1 MDKFQREFER
11 VPTIEEI
18 DRSDP
23 VGWLKAR
30 DQYVRDRWVDR
41 AEIEILRDR
50 LKECTKRQGANA
62 RKNCEKHAMEYMRA
76 LNEYKEKRKLYRPI
90 SLPLPI

>member
-18 DRSDP
+18 DRNDP
-23 VGWLKAR
+23 VAWLRAR

-50 LKECTKRQGANA
+50 LKECNKRQGVNA
-62 RKNCEKHAMEYMRA
+62 KFNCQKETLDYMRA
-76 LNEYKEKRKLYRPI
+76 FSDYKEKRKLPRRI
-90 SLPLPI
+90 VLCSS